1 MVTILSSYLLRQ
13 RNNIK
18 RHNTRSRK
26 QSAGTS
32 IKATLD
38 DSPSSVLRNPNE
50 DSFLGG
56 AIVEGLYSVGLV
68 YVGSLVASV
77 SAIIEEPVKGSG
89 CKLNVSFHS
98 ARVKRTRTLP
108 SIGLS
113 SPFQQKSA

>member
-1 MVTILSSYLLRQ
+1 M
-13 RNNIK
+13 
-18 RHNTRSRK
+18 
-26 QSAGTS
+26 
-32 IKATLD
+32 D

-56 AIVEGLYSVGLV
+56 AVVEGLYYVGLV